1 MMNIQ
6 KAVEF
11 FLDNRDLIPVFVMPR
26 GDYAV
31 PVHNKRDL
39 FLVVEKEGQGIFVA
53 RLAPDLMNLKE
64 INEEAAEEARQF
76 IYRRLREANLADRH

>member
-11 FLDNRDLIPVFVMPR
+11 FLDNRDLIPVFIMPK
-26 GDYAV
+26 GDFAA

-39 FLVVEKEGQGIFVA
+39 FLVVEKEGRGIFVA
-53 RLAPDLMNLKE
+53 RLAPDLMNLRE
-64 INEEAAEEARQF
+64 LHEEAAEEARQF
-76 IYRRLREANLADRH
+76 IYRRLQEANLADRH